1 MVRHRRRP
9 GGHANSSTRVEA
21 LLSQI
26 PAADRDAADRAAEA
40 FKATPADA
48 RANEAPLLS
57 QVLELRPGP
66 CDRKSEFR
74 KWKIGLF

>member
-1 MVRHRRRP
+1 MGASLADAYRWYAITAAQ
-9 GGHANSSTRVEA
+9 GDSELSTRVEA

-57 QVLELRPGP
+57 QVLN
-66 CDRKSEFR
+66 
-74 KWKIGLF
+74 